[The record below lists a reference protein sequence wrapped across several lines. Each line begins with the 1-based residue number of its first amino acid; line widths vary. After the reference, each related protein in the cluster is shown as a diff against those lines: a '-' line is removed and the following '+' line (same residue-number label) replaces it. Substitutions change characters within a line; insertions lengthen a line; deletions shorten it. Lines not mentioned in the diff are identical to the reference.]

1 MKFIV
6 VEDERDA
13 QEKIKKLLR
22 KISVQTQIDL
32 EIEYFKNYDE
42 KLQKEIDNT
51 LYPKIYIMDIELDGE
66 VSGMEVAEKIR
77 DNDWDSEIIFVTTH
91 DKYFD
96 KVHRQI
102 LEVFDFIEK
111 FQDMENRLEKDIKL
125 ILSKKAD
132 KKLLKIKG
140 NHADVEIYM
149 RNILYILRD
158 KEERKSIIYTDTDDV
173 TFKVS
178 NSLVDLLEKLDSRFV
193 QTHKSC
199 IANKTRMIERNY
211 AKGYF
216 ILDNG
221 KQVDYLSRKYR
232 KGIDAE
238 WLILWSFYLL

>member
-91 DKYFD
+91 DKFFD

-178 NSLVDLLEKLDSRFV
+178 NSLIDLLDRLDSRFV

-199 IANKTRMIERNY
+199 IANKNRMVERNY
-211 AKGYF
+211 AKGHF
-216 ILDNG
+216 VLDNG
-221 KQVDYLSRKYR
+221 KKVDYLSRKYR
-232 KGIDAE
+232 KGIDGE
-238 WLILWSFYLL
+238 

>member
-91 DKYFD
+91 DKFFD

-238 WLILWSFYLL
+238 

>member
-91 DKYFD
+91 DKFFD

-149 RNILYILRD
+149 RNILLRGH
-158 KEERKSIIYTDTDDV
+158 V
-173 TFKVS
+173 
-178 NSLVDLLEKLDSRFV
+178 
-193 QTHKSC
+193 
-199 IANKTRMIERNY
+199 
-211 AKGYF
+211 
-216 ILDNG
+216 
-221 KQVDYLSRKYR
+221 
-232 KGIDAE
+232 
-238 WLILWSFYLL
+238 

>member
-178 NSLVDLLEKLDSRFV
+178 NSLIDLLDRLDSRFV

-199 IANKTRMIERNY
+199 IANKNRMVERNY

-221 KQVDYLSRKYR
+221 KKVDYLSRKYR
-232 KGIDAE
+232 KGIDGE
-238 WLILWSFYLL
+238 

>member
-91 DKYFD
+91 DKFFD

-178 NSLVDLLEKLDSRFV
+178 NSLIDLLDRLDSRFV

-199 IANKTRMIERNY
+199 IANKNRMVERNY

-221 KQVDYLSRKYR
+221 KKIDYLSRKYR
-232 KGIDAE
+232 KGIDE
-238 WLILWSFYLL
+238 E

>member
-238 WLILWSFYLL
+238 

>member
-91 DKYFD
+91 DKFFD

-178 NSLVDLLEKLDSRFV
+178 NSLIDLLDRLDSRFV

-199 IANKTRMIERNY
+199 IANKNRMVERNY

-221 KQVDYLSRKYR
+221 KKVDYLSRKYR
-232 KGIDAE
+232 RGIDE
-238 WLILWSFYLL
+238 ELRIL

>member
-178 NSLVDLLEKLDSRFV
+178 NSLIDLLERLDSRFV

-199 IANKTRMIERNY
+199 IANKNRMVERNY

-221 KQVDYLSRKYR
+221 KKVDYLSRKYR
-232 KGIDAE
+232 KGIDE
-238 WLILWSFYLL
+238 E

>member
-51 LYPKIYIMDIELDGE
+51 LYPKIYIMDMELDGE

-91 DKYFD
+91 DQYFD
-96 KVHRQI
+96 KVHRKI

-111 FQDMENRLEKDIKL
+111 FQDMENRLEKDIRL
-125 ILSKKAD
+125 ILDRKAD
-132 KKLLKIKG
+132 KKMLKING
-140 NHADVEIYM
+140 SHVDVDIYM
-149 RNILYILRD
+149 RNILYILKD

-238 WLILWSFYLL
+238 

>member
-178 NSLVDLLEKLDSRFV
+178 NSLIDLLDRLDSRFV

-199 IANKTRMIERNY
+199 IANKNRMVERNY

-221 KQVDYLSRKYR
+221 KKVDYLSRKYR
-232 KGIDAE
+232 KGIDGE
-238 WLILWSFYLL
+238 WLAF

>member
-66 VSGMEVAEKIR
+66 VSGMEIAEKIR
-77 DNDWDSEIIFVTTH
+77 ENDWDSEIIFVTTH

-238 WLILWSFYLL
+238 

>member
-91 DKYFD
+91 DKFFD

-178 NSLVDLLEKLDSRFV
+178 NSLIDLLDRLDSRFV

-199 IANKTRMIERNY
+199 IANKNRMVERNY

-221 KQVDYLSRKYR
+221 KKVDYLSRKYR
-232 KGIDAE
+232 RGIDE
-238 WLILWSFYLL
+238 E

>member
-91 DKYFD
+91 DKFFD

-178 NSLVDLLEKLDSRFV
+178 NSLIDLLDRLDSRFV

-199 IANKTRMIERNY
+199 IANKNRMVERNY

-221 KQVDYLSRKYR
+221 KKVDYLSRKYR
-232 KGIDAE
+232 KGIDEE
-238 WLILWSFYLL
+238 WQIL

>member
-91 DKYFD
+91 DKFFD

-158 KEERKSIIYTDTDDV
+158 KEERKSVIYTDTDDV

-178 NSLVDLLEKLDSRFV
+178 NSLIDLLDRLDSRFV

-199 IANKTRMIERNY
+199 IANKNRMVERNY

-221 KQVDYLSRKYR
+221 KKVDYLSRKYR
-232 KGIDAE
+232 KGIDE
-238 WLILWSFYLL
+238 E

>member
-22 KISVQTQIDL
+22 NTGLQTQINL

-178 NSLVDLLEKLDSRFV
+178 NSLIDLLDRLDSRFV

-199 IANKTRMIERNY
+199 IANKNRMVERNY

-221 KQVDYLSRKYR
+221 KKVDYLSRKYR
-232 KGIDAE
+232 KGIDE
-238 WLILWSFYLL
+238 E

>member
-91 DKYFD
+91 DKFFD

-102 LEVFDFIEK
+102 LEVLDFIEK

-178 NSLVDLLEKLDSRFV
+178 NSLIDLLDRLDSRFV

-199 IANKTRMIERNY
+199 IANKNRMVERNY

-221 KQVDYLSRKYR
+221 KKVDYLSRKYR
-232 KGIDAE
+232 KGIDE
-238 WLILWSFYLL
+238 E

>member
-111 FQDMENRLEKDIKL
+111 FQDMENRLEKDIRL
-125 ILSKKAD
+125 ILDRKAD
-132 KKLLKIKG
+132 KKMLKING
-140 NHADVEIYM
+140 SHVDVDIYM
-149 RNILYILRD
+149 RNILYILKD

-238 WLILWSFYLL
+238 

>member
-1 MKFIV
+1 MQVIV
-6 VEDERDA
+6 VEDELKD
-13 QEKIKKLLR
+13 QKSIK
-22 KISVQTQIDL
+22 
-32 EIEYFKNYDE
+32 EIIREFSFENNCDIEITYFKKYDE
-42 KLQKEIDNT
+42 SLQNEINNCS
-51 LYPKIYIMDIELDGE
+51 YRKVYIMDIELDGSL
-66 VSGMEVAEKIR
+66 SGMEIAEKIR
-77 DNDWDSEIIFVTTH
+77 ENDWDSEIIFVTTH
-91 DKYFD
+91 DQYFD

-111 FQDMENRLEKDIKL
+111 FQDMENRLERDIRL
-125 ILSKKAD
+125 ILDKKAD
-132 KKLLKIKG
+132 KKMLKING
-140 NHADVEIYM
+140 NHVDVDIYM

-216 ILDNG
+216 ILNNG

-238 WLILWSFYLL
+238 

>member
-178 NSLVDLLEKLDSRFV
+178 NSLIDLLDRLDSRFV

-199 IANKTRMIERNY
+199 IANKNRMVERNY

-221 KQVDYLSRKYR
+221 KKVDYLSRKYR
-232 KGIDAE
+232 KGIDE
-238 WLILWSFYLL
+238 E

>member
-91 DKYFD
+91 DKFFD

-173 TFKVS
+173 TFNVS

-216 ILDNG
+216 ILNNG

-238 WLILWSFYLL
+238 

>member
-178 NSLVDLLEKLDSRFV
+178 NSLIDLLDRLDSRFV

-216 ILDNG
+216 VLDNG
-221 KQVDYLSRKYR
+221 KKVDYLSRKYR
-232 KGIDAE
+232 RGIDE
-238 WLILWSFYLL
+238 E

>member
-91 DKYFD
+91 DKFFD

-178 NSLVDLLEKLDSRFV
+178 NSLIDLLDRLDSRCV

-199 IANKTRMIERNY
+199 IANKNRMVERNY

-221 KQVDYLSRKYR
+221 KKVDYLSRKYR
-232 KGIDAE
+232 KGIDE
-238 WLILWSFYLL
+238 E

>member
-178 NSLVDLLEKLDSRFV
+178 NSLIDLLDRLDSRFV

-199 IANKTRMIERNY
+199 IANKNRMVERNY
-211 AKGYF
+211 ARGYF

-221 KQVDYLSRKYR
+221 KKVDYLSRKYR
-232 KGIDAE
+232 KGIDE
-238 WLILWSFYLL
+238 E

>member
-1 MKFIV
+1 MWNGKWRDSMMKFVV
-6 VEDERDA
+6 VEDEKNV
-13 QEKIKKLLR
+13 QEQIRQLLR
-22 KISVQTQIDL
+22 KISVQTEIDIN
-32 EIEYFKNYDE
+32 IEYFSKYNE

-51 LYPKIYIMDIELDGE
+51 LYRKIYIMDIELDGGL
-66 VSGMEVAEKIR
+66 SGMEIAEKIR
-77 DNDWDSEIIFVTTH
+77 ENDWDSEIIFVTTH
-91 DKYFD
+91 DQYFD

-111 FQDMENRLEKDIKL
+111 FQDMENRLERDIRL
-125 ILSKKAD
+125 ILDKKAD
-132 KKLLKIKG
+132 KKMLKISG
-140 NHADVEIYM
+140 NHVDVDIYM

-158 KEERKSIIYTDTDDV
+158 KEERKSIIYTDTDDI

-199 IANKTRMIERNY
+199 IANKTRMVERNY

-216 ILDNG
+216 ISDTG

-232 KGIDAE
+232 KEIDKE
-238 WLILWSFYLL
+238 

>member
-96 KVHRQI
+96 KVHSKI

-158 KEERKSIIYTDTDDV
+158 KEERKLIIYTDTDDV

-178 NSLVDLLEKLDSRFV
+178 NSLIDLLDRLDSRFV

-199 IANKTRMIERNY
+199 IANKNRMVERNY

-232 KGIDAE
+232 KGIDE
-238 WLILWSFYLL
+238 E

>member
-140 NHADVEIYM
+140 NHADVEIHM

-178 NSLVDLLEKLDSRFV
+178 NSLIDLLDRLDSRFV

-199 IANKTRMIERNY
+199 IANKNRMVERNY

-221 KQVDYLSRKYR
+221 KKVDYLSRKYR
-232 KGIDAE
+232 KGIDGE
-238 WLILWSFYLL
+238 

>member
-6 VEDERDA
+6 VEDERNA

-91 DKYFD
+91 DKFFD

-178 NSLVDLLEKLDSRFV
+178 NSLIDLLDRLDSRFV

-199 IANKTRMIERNY
+199 IANKNRMVERNY

-221 KQVDYLSRKYR
+221 KKVDYLSRKYR
-232 KGIDAE
+232 KGIDE
-238 WLILWSFYLL
+238 E

>member
-178 NSLVDLLEKLDSRFV
+178 NSLIDLLDRLDSRFV

-199 IANKTRMIERNY
+199 IANKNRMVERNY

-221 KQVDYLSRKYR
+221 KKVDYLSRKYR
-232 KGIDAE
+232 KGIDEE
-238 WLILWSFYLL
+238 WLAF

>member
-178 NSLVDLLEKLDSRFV
+178 NSLIDLLDRLDSRFV

-199 IANKTRMIERNY
+199 IANKNRMVERNY

-216 ILDNG
+216 ILDKG
-221 KQVDYLSRKYR
+221 KKVDYLSRKYR
-232 KGIDAE
+232 KGIDE
-238 WLILWSFYLL
+238 E

>member
-91 DKYFD
+91 DKFFD

-178 NSLVDLLEKLDSRFV
+178 NSLIDLLDRLDSRFV

-199 IANKTRMIERNY
+199 IANKNRMVERNY

-221 KQVDYLSRKYR
+221 KKVDYLSRKYR
-232 KGIDAE
+232 KGIDE
-238 WLILWSFYLL
+238 E

>member
-102 LEVFDFIEK
+102 LEVFNFIEK

-238 WLILWSFYLL
+238 

>member
-42 KLQKEIDNT
+42 KLQKEINNT

-178 NSLVDLLEKLDSRFV
+178 NSLIDLLDRLDSRFV

-199 IANKTRMIERNY
+199 IANKNRMVERNY

-221 KQVDYLSRKYR
+221 KKVDYLSRKYR
-232 KGIDAE
+232 KGIDE
-238 WLILWSFYLL
+238 E